1 MAKKKQPPT
10 HGGRRKGAG
19 RPAIYDDR
27 IKLSVVMDRKLGDR
41 ITAYARTND
50 ISISIAVQ
58 QALAAWL
65 EREG

>member
-1 MAKKKQPPT
+1 MPKKKQQPA

-19 RPAIYDDR
+19 RPRVYADR